1 MGPSPEELAFR
12 AEIRLTER
20 NDDIRL
26 RAAVKAWAMVSG
38 EHGSFG
44 DYSTA
49 CDRLRELARE
59 LGLVDE

>member
-1 MGPSPEELAFR
+1 MGPSPEELAFK
-12 AEIRLTER
+12 AEMRLTER

-38 EHGSFG
+38 EHGSFS